1 MNDELGLWFNLSLL
15 SVHNRYELMSD
26 CWKEDPRS
34 RPSFFRL
41 IQKMEVI
48 MERDAP
54 YLDVNRD
61 NEAHSYYNLL
71 PEASAD

>member
-15 SVHNRYELMSD
+15 SVPNRYELMSD

-54 YLDVNRD
+54 YLDVNKD
-61 NEAHSYYNLL
+61 NEAHSYYNLP

>member
-61 NEAHSYYNLL
+61 NEAHSYYNVP

>member
-61 NEAHSYYNLL
+61 NEAHSYYNLP

>member
-15 SVHNRYELMSD
+15 SVHDRYELISD

-34 RPSFFRL
+34 RPSFFQL

-54 YLDVNRD
+54 YLDVNKD
-61 NEAHSYYNLL
+61 NEAHSYYNLP

>member
-54 YLDVNRD
+54 YLDVNKD
-61 NEAHSYYNLL
+61 NEAHSYYNLP

>member
-15 SVHNRYELMSD
+15 SVHNRYELMSE

-54 YLDVNRD
+54 YLDLNKD
-61 NEAHSYYNLL
+61 NEAHSYYNVP
-71 PEASAD
+71 PEAGGD